1 MMMFLSLL
9 NAVKKAYH
17 TTVIVLVLPDFAGY
31 SSGTSDSRAPAISQ
45 VGLAR
50 LFAPDISA

>member
-1 MMMFLSLL
+1 MMFLSLL
-9 NAVKKAYH
+9 NAVKKKLNH
-17 TTVIVLVLPDFAGY
+17 TTVIVLVLPDFVGY
-31 SSGTSDSRAPAISQ
+31 SSGTFDSRAPAISH

>member
-1 MMMFLSLL
+1 MMKFLSLL
-9 NAVKKAYH
+9 NAVKKKLNH
-17 TTVIVLVLPDFAGY
+17 TTVIVLVLPDFGGILLVLLVP
-31 SSGTSDSRAPAISQ
+31 SLRQPV